1 MTTTETHRTGRP
13 DAAIPGAG
21 NGPGAAAPEGQGGT
35 GGPVKA
41 RSFRLRYV
49 IVGLMFVGAITFI
62 LLKGAGSSLN
72 YWVYVNQAV
81 HEKAS
86 LAGKSIR
93 IEGIVTPG
101 SIHPTPKGV
110 DFTLAHDGVSERVV
124 NVGSPPEIFQVGVPV
139 IADGHFD
146 GSYFASNQI
155 VVKHT
160 SYYIAA
166 TPHGTAAKA
175 KK

>member
-1 MTTTETHRTGRP
+1 MTTTETNRTQQP
-13 DAAIPGAG
+13 DASTP
-21 NGPGAAAPEGQGGT
+21 GPGTAFPQGRGSAT
-35 GGPVKA
+35 GPVKA

-81 HEKAS
+81 REKAS

-139 IADGHFD
+139 IADGHFA
-146 GSYFASNQI
+146 GSYFASDQI

-166 TPHGTAAKA
+166 TPNGTAAKA

>member
-1 MTTTETHRTGRP
+1 MTTTETQP
-13 DAAIPGAG
+13 DATS
-21 NGPGAAAPEGQGGT
+21 GPSAGAAAPPPAA
-35 GGPVKA
+35 GPVKA
-41 RSFRLRYV
+41 RSFRVRYLV
-49 IVGLMFVGAITFI
+49 VGLMFVGAITFI
-62 LLKGAGSSLN
+62 LMKGAGSSLN

-86 LAGKSIR
+86 LGGKSIR
-93 IEGIVTPG
+93 IEGIVTQG

-110 DFTLAHDGVSERVV
+110 DFTLAYDGVSERVV

-175 KK
+175 TAK